1 MDDMATQYLY
11 PRFVTDQIRAALS
24 DTPVV
29 AVNGARQVG
38 KSTLVLEL
46 LSTTLRD
53 RTQFVTLDDRTQRDA
68 AMSDPIGFVRREGL
82 LVIDEVQRVPDLL
95 PAVKVEVD
103 RDRRPGRFLLTGSA
117 RLLAVPE
124 MSESLAGRVEII
136 DLWPLSQGEISRH
149 SERFVDAAFRWDP
162 ALSTRTDMTR
172 PDYMLRVCAGGF
184 PEPLERVGRRRKSWF
199 ANYSTT
205 VLERM
210 VSDIAHIDRLAAMPQ
225 LLRLCAARTANEL
238 NVRDVASDL
247 GLPYRTVGAY
257 LTHLQATYLVHLLPA
272 WSRNLTSK
280 VVRRPKVL
288 ITDTGLAAY
297 LLGVDADALADMT
310 APAGPLLETFVVME
324 LRKQLAWADVD
335 ATMYHWRDRGG
346 AEVDII
352 LQTPDGGVVGIEVKA
367 SSTARTDDF
376 RGLRILEDK
385 LGDRFKGGIVLYT
398 GGDTVPFGTRLAAV
412 PVAAIWSAG

>member
-1 MDDMATQYLY
+1 MATQYLY